1 MVLDILRGLS
11 YLHSRR
17 IVHMDL
23 KPGNVFLGVGGV
35 AKIGDFGL
43 SQLMAVVCIHCWVH
57 LSLHLTPQDHVT
69 KNEVI
74 GSLSWAAP
82 EMLLN
87 TRVNEKACDIK
98 IAMQSSRPTVT
109 PQADIFSFGIILHE
123 IVTGEVPIRG
133 QMRSIRYCW
142 ASM

>member
-23 KPGNVFLGVGGV
+23 KPGNVFLGTGGV

-43 SQLMAVVCIHCWVH
+43 SQLMAV
-57 LSLHLTPQDHVT
+57 DHVT

-74 GSLSWAAP
+74 GTLSWAAP

-87 TRVNEKACDIK
+87 TRVNEKVLRVALFCVH
-98 IAMQSSRPTVT
+98 ARLRPM
-109 PQADIFSFGIILHE
+109 AGD
-123 IVTGEVPIRG
+123 
-133 QMRSIRYCW
+133 CW
-142 ASM
+142 K